1 MIFYYVVS
9 RNHIEILPIIMFLN
23 VQGLDLFEDE
33 CGEGGA
39 YSYDNLYLAGWCLS
53 KQLEVISNP
62 VFVFLGVT

>member
-1 MIFYYVVS
+1 
-9 RNHIEILPIIMFLN
+9 MFPN

-53 KQLEVISNP
+53 KQLEVIDLYVLEQSC
-62 VFVFLGVT
+62 VCFFGG